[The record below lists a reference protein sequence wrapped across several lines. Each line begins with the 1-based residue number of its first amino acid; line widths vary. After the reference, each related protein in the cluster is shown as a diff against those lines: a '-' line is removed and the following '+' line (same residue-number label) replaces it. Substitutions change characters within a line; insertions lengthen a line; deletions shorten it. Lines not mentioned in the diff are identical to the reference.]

1 MHGED
6 VPHGEREVRQED
18 ERSVSRQSPGI
29 FLRGRGGRG
38 MAREQTQ
45 PTTTGRTGLRRPS
58 VRGHGRAPDASHG
71 RAVQRRVDERERV
84 WGCCWTPCGRSFAA
98 RVFIRGA
105 PRALAA
111 AHFRSTWRSS
121 LGRSVVSAPLT
132 PHGTRC
138 RSSQPPGRASSRPGT
153 HQSIARRARPPRC
166 TRPRA
171 PSTRAS
177 PRARPRPRP
186 PRRRRRRGDRRRGA
200 SPRPPV
206 RSSARAAAS
215 AAAPRALPLS
225 LPQTSSPARA
235 PVRPSGPRCTPSSTA
250 WAFVR

>member
-1 MHGED
+1 MSA
-6 VPHGEREVRQED
+6 
-18 ERSVSRQSPGI
+18 RSRVSPPESSSEGAVGAGW
-29 FLRGRGGRG
+29 L
-38 MAREQTQ
+38 AN
-45 PTTTGRTGLRRPS
+45 RPS
-58 VRGHGRAPDASHG
+58 RPRRGEPGCADPPLEDMVAPQTRHTGARSRGASTSASACGAAVGH
-71 RAVQRRVDERERV
+71 RAVA
-84 WGCCWTPCGRSFAA
+84 RSRHEFLFEA
-98 RVFIRGA
+98 R
-105 PRALAA
+105 RALSISS
-111 AHFRSTWRSS
+111 RSTWRSS
-121 LGRSVVSAPLT
+121 LARSVVYAPLT
-132 PHGTRC
+132 PHGARR